1 MTWRPGGD
9 FRCASTTYAGR
20 FVIEPKNFESFW
32 SYGSAEMVTFG
43 GNARQRRREVRR
55 LRRRGFFVLPGG
67 VAT

>member
-9 FRCASTTYAGR
+9 VRCASATYAGR
-20 FVIEPKNFESFW
+20 FIVEPTEPGYW
-32 SYGSAEMVTFG
+32 WRDGSEAMVTFG

-67 VAT
+67 VAQ